1 MAQNI
6 TLMGANYS
14 DVPSV
19 LLPKTGGG
27 QASFVDVTATTAT
40 ASDVA
45 SGKVFFNAQGQQTT
59 GSASGGGS
67 DSFVI
72 DVIEDS
78 QDYGFF
84 TYDQSFADMKSAIQ
98 AGKNISFTSWGDA
111 IMGCVNGSGYHT
123 NYTVD
128 GRTFT
133 ECVSFQ
139 IVGNES
145 GRFYN
150 AYYGYSDG
158 DLEQTNIQ
166 IFMGSATA
174 PATISGTGASVTS
187 NTNSITLSKTL
198 SVTPS
203 VTEGYVNSG
212 TAGNSAVSLSASVTT
227 KGATTYRASTSQ
239 QTIAGDTYLTGTQT
253 IAPVSQT
260 NLEAG
265 NIKSGTTISISD
277 GQSNIWSVTGT
288 YTGSGGSGIGTLLN
302 TTALGSFST
311 SSTSATDTNKDVTV
325 TGVNGYDLLIV
336 ETSVD
341 TKVASRHSCTTKLI
355 WLLNGTTLGTVSSAT
370 IATATWNS
378 KQSSNNTN
386 ATTRANTTANGIYP
400 YDCSISSTNNG
411 TATMNMYIKY
421 NNTQTGTINGSY
433 TTRVYGVK
441 IYNLIGG

>member
-72 DVIEDS
+72 DVIEDP
-78 QDYGFF
+78 QDYGLF
-84 TYDQSFADMKSAIQ
+84 TYNQSFADMKSAIQ

-111 IMGCVNGSGYHT
+111 IMGCVNGSGYYT

-128 GRTFT
+128 GRTFA

-158 DLEQTNIQ
+158 YLEQSNIQ

-174 PATISGTGASVTS
+174 PATISGTGASVTA
-187 NTNSITLSKTL
+187 NNNSLTLSKAV

-203 VTEGYVNSG
+203 VTEGYVNEG
-212 TAGNSAVSLSASVTT
+212 TAGNSNVSLSASVTT
-227 KGATTYRASTSQ
+227 QGATTYRASTSQ
-239 QTIAGDTYLTGTQT
+239 QTISSDTYLTGTQT

-265 NIKSGTTISISD
+265 NIKSGTTISISN

-302 TTALGSFST
+302 TTALGSLST
-311 SSTSATDTNKDVTV
+311 SSTQASNTNKSVVV
-325 TGVNGYDLLIV
+325 TGINDYDLLIV

-341 TKVASRHSCTTKLI
+341 SATNNRHTCTTALI
-355 WLLNGTTLGTVSSAT
+355 WLTGDSNVSTKNGATIASNKWNSKKSSNGTT
-370 IATATWNS
+370 
-378 KQSSNNTN
+378 
-386 ATTRANTTANGIYP
+386 TTRQSTSSYGVYPNSCTITTT
-400 YDCSISSTNNG
+400 SSG
-411 TATMNMYIKY
+411 TATMPMYMRY
-421 NNTQTGTINGSY
+421 NSTSTGTLNGTY
-433 TTRVYGVK
+433 TTRVYGVNL
-441 IYNLIGG
+441 YSLIGG